1 MNRRAER
8 FDVLLRLEKKEYM
21 ETQNQETFTE
31 EGMTFEQMLNETY
44 AKDNVT
50 EGAIVQGTILALTK
64 DYVIVDVGYKS
75 EGMVPV
81 DQFSAINGEPNKAG
95 DTIDVLVES
104 RENESGL
111 MVLSKE
117 KADRLKV
124 WDGNFEACERDEVVE
139 GIILARVKGGLQ
151 VDIGVKHSCRAVKST
166 SDPCAT
172 STNSVARSS
181 SSKSSSSTKARQHRS
196 ESPRT
201 VGRRASRETFL
212 DAGNLG

>member
-8 FDVLLRLEKKEYM
+8 FDVLLRLEKKKYM

-81 DQFSAINGEPNKAG
+81 DQFSAINGELQIKAG
-95 DTIDVLVES
+95 DTLDVLVES

-124 WDGNFEACERDEVVE
+124 WDEISEACERDEVVE

-151 VDIGVKHSCRAVKST
+151 VDIGVKAFLLAVKST

-172 STNSVARSS
+172 STNSW
-181 SSKSSSSTKARQHRS
+181 
-196 ESPRT
+196 
-201 VGRRASRETFL
+201 REVQVQSHQV
-212 DAGNLG
+212 